1 MVPILWLTALLAL
14 GPPARVETPSL
25 GAGAS
30 NVELRHRGLDYG
42 YNLDYSDA
50 LALFQ
55 QAIAADAGDATAHRL
70 SAAALWMMVLF
81 QQGNVTAEDYLGQ
94 ARERV
99 FRTPVPADVTAA
111 FNAHIDRA
119 IEIAEERV
127 RANPGDADAHFQL
140 GAASGI
146 RASFV
151 GTVEGR
157 VLGSLGPAR
166 RAYKEQARCLE
177 LDPRRKDAG
186 LIVGL
191 YRYGVSQLS
200 LPKRVLAHMAGFSG
214 GHDEGI
220 RLVEEAAAFPSDIQ
234 TNALFSL
241 IIIYNREGRHADALR
256 VIRQLQAKYP
266 RNRLLALEA
275 GSTALRAGR
284 PAEALH
290 AIDEGRGLAARDA
303 RPRAYGEEARW
314 RYYRGAALSALGQF
328 PAAQDEL
335 RSALSAE
342 ARQWVHGRAHVELGR
357 IAINQRQ
364 AGLALRELRAA
375 QSDCR
380 AERDVECES
389 DARKLLGS
397 VGGHE

>member
-1 MVPILWLTALLAL
+1 MLPVLLLAAVTA
-14 GPPARVETPSL
+14 GP
-25 GAGAS
+25 S

-42 YNLDYSDA
+42 YNLDYTEA

-55 QAIAADAGDATAHRL
+55 QAIAADATDATAHRL

-94 ARERV
+94 AHEKV
-99 FRTPVPADVTAA
+99 ARTPAPPEIVAA

-119 IEIAEERV
+119 IELAEQRV

-146 RASFV
+146 RASFI

-157 VLGSLGPAR
+157 VLGALGPGR

-200 LPKRVLAHMAGFSG
+200 APARLLAHIAGFAG
-214 GHDEGI
+214 GRAEGLH
-220 RLVEEAAAFPSDIQ
+220 LVEEAAAYPSDIQ

-256 VIRQLQAKYP
+256 VIRQLQTKYP

-284 PAEALH
+284 PADALQ
-290 AIDEGRGLAARDA
+290 AIDDGLVSAVHDS

-314 RYYRGAALSALGQF
+314 QYYRGAALRALGRDRE
-328 PAAQDEL
+328 AADEL
-335 RSALSAE
+335 NRVLAVE
-342 ARQWVHGRAHVELGR
+342 ARQWVHGRAHLELGR
-357 IAINQRQ
+357 IAVRQ
-364 AGLALRELRAA
+364 KQPGVAVRELRAA
-375 QSDCR
+375 QRDCR
-380 AERDVECES
+380 ADRDPDCAVETK
-389 DARKLLGS
+389 KLLGS
-397 VGGHE
+397 LGGDQ

>member
-1 MVPILWLTALLAL
+1 
-14 GPPARVETPSL
+14 
-25 GAGAS
+25 
-30 NVELRHRGLDYG
+30 VELRHRGLDYG
-42 YNLDYSDA
+42 YNLDYAEA
-50 LALFQ
+50 LKFFE
-55 QAIAADAGDATAHRL
+55 QAIAADATDATAHRL
-70 SAAALWMMVLF
+70 AAAALWMMVLF

-94 ARERV
+94 AHEKAM
-99 FRTPVPADVTAA
+99 RTPVPAEIVAA

-119 IEIAEERV
+119 IEIAEQRV
-127 RANPGDADAHFQL
+127 RANPRDADAHFQL

-157 VLGSLGPAR
+157 VLGALGPAR

-200 LPKRVLAHMAGFSG
+200 MPKRLLAQIAGFSG
-214 GHDEGI
+214 GREEGI
-220 RLVEEAAAFPSDIQ
+220 RLVEAAAAYPSDIQ

-241 IIIYNREGRHADALR
+241 IIVYNREGRHLDALR

-284 PAEALH
+284 PAEALQ
-290 AIDEGRGLAARDA
+290 AIDNGRAIATDDTRARA
-303 RPRAYGEEARW
+303 FGEEARW
-314 RYYRGAALSALGQF
+314 RYYRGAALGALGQLQ
-328 PAAQDEL
+328 AAQDDL
-335 RSALSAE
+335 KKALAVE

-357 IAINQRQ
+357 IALQQRESS
-364 AGLALRELRAA
+364 AALHELRAA
-375 QSDCR
+375 RSDCR
-380 AERDVECES
+380 ADRDAECEA
-389 DARKLLGS
+389 DAEKLLGTI
-397 VGGHE
+397 GGRE

>member
-1 MVPILWLTALLAL
+1 MLPALSLAAVIAA
-14 GPPARVETPSL
+14 GP
-25 GAGAS
+25 S

-42 YNLDYSDA
+42 YNLDYPQA

-55 QAIAADAGDATAHRL
+55 QAIAADANDATAHRL

-99 FRTPVPADVTAA
+99 MRTPAPADVSSA

-119 IEIAEERV
+119 IEIAEARV
-127 RANPGDADAHFQL
+127 RTNPADADAHFQL

-151 GTVEGR
+151 GTVEGK
-157 VLGSLGPAR
+157 VLGALGPAR

-177 LDPRRKDAG
+177 LDPQRKDAG

-200 LPKRVLAHMAGFSG
+200 LPKRLMAHLVGFAGG
-214 GHDEGI
+214 REEGI

-241 IIIYNREGRHADALR
+241 IIVYNREGRHADALR

-284 PAEALH
+284 PAEALQ
-290 AIDEGRGLAARDA
+290 AIDDGRAGAARDS
-303 RPRAYGEEARW
+303 RPRAFGEEARW
-314 RYYRGAALSALGQF
+314 RYYRGASLSALGQLT
-328 PAAQDEL
+328 AAEAEL
-335 RSALSAE
+335 RGALTVD
-342 ARQWVHGRAHVELGR
+342 ARQWVRGRIHLELGR
-357 IAINQRQ
+357 IAVKQRQ
-364 AGLALRELRAA
+364 SAVALRELRAA
-375 QSDCR
+375 QTDCR
-380 AERDVECES
+380 ADQDSNCVA

-397 VGGHE
+397 IGAAE